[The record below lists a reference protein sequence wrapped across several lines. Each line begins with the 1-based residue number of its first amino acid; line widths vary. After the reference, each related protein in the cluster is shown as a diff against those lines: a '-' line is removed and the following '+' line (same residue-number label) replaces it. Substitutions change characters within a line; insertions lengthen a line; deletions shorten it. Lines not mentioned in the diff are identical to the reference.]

1 MKGFY
6 ISQPKLIKTKIL
18 AIKPK
23 TISLTL
29 MHLYTVHVY
38 SAFFYLYTYIYTR
51 IYSLYIV
58 TKRKIEVKAKNELFG
73 EGYGLI
79 SYLIHNFIND
89 YFTQKIRG
97 SYSTFSKWSMIL
109 LQISFV
115 FNSDSKLH

>member
-6 ISQPKLIKTKIL
+6 ISQPKLIKPKIL

-38 SAFFYLYTYIYTR
+38 SAFFYLYTYIYTC

>member
-38 SAFFYLYTYIYTR
+38 SAFFYLYTYIYTC

-79 SYLIHNFIND
+79 SYLIHNFIHD